1 MSGLAMAM
9 MVFMIVVYFGGLIYF
24 ALKKAPKK

>member
-1 MSGLAMAM
+1 MSGSAIVM

-24 ALKKAPKK
+24 ALKKEPKK